1 MGDTLQSLR
10 MRAKVRTQGQGRDR
24 RYFVA

>member
-10 MRAKVRTQGQGRDR
+10 MRAKVRTQGQGRDM
-24 RYFVA
+24 RYFAV